1 LVLDENSEAPQQTHL
16 KRPGRFSRLSGLE
29 KGGSVPCCRATWNC
43 SGVSCFFHSSSLFVT
58 VGAGFI
64 SFNLGRNELSSILS
78 GRLGTI
84 GKSTLSMR
92 PALGTMR

>member
-1 LVLDENSEAPQQTHL
+1 M
-16 KRPGRFSRLSGLE
+16 
-29 KGGSVPCCRATWNC
+29 
-43 SGVSCFFHSSSLFVT
+43 T
-58 VGAGFI
+58 VGAGLGFM